1 MTAISKSRRT
11 KASEDVVNAMNSKA
25 RGILMPLFVRK
36 NKDDQTSKEFYF
48 LGTMEYNGYSEEFTM
63 PGTDNITAVKIGYKL
78 HTPVDSNL
86 YEYITEESL

>member
-1 MTAISKSRRT
+1 
-11 KASEDVVNAMNSKA
+11 
-25 RGILMPLFVRK
+25 MPLFVRK

-48 LGTMEYNGYSEEFTM
+48 LGTMEYNSYSEEFTM